1 MPDSVF
7 IRNLHNVSNLVYHFV
22 CPTKYRCVVII
33 QAVDK
38 TLKQMCEGIEASY
51 DWIRFLEIGADED
64 HVHFLIQSV
73 PEYSSTKI
81 ITTVKSI
88 TAKCVYA
95 EHPEVKKELWGGSF
109 GATDFLFQVAVRIQ
123 VKKS

>member
-22 CPTKYRCVVII
+22 CPTKYHYVVIV

-51 DWIRFLEIGADED
+51 DWIKFLEIGVNED
-64 HVHFLIQSV
+64 HVHFLIQKVFECSVRNVRRTFLGSV
-73 PEYSSTKI
+73 PE
-81 ITTVKSI
+81 
-88 TAKCVYA
+88 
-95 EHPEVKKELWGGSF
+95 
-109 GATDFLFQVAVRIQ
+109 
-123 VKKS
+123 